1 MCFAFIIATA
11 GYYPYPAWGMADDV
25 LLREGPQPF
34 ELQNASHHHRRSL
47 AATNHLPAL
56 SQYAYRALAFMDTAL
71 GCSLGL
77 IIPV

>member
-34 ELQNASHHHRRSL
+34 ELQNASHHHMLSL
-47 AATNHLPAL
+47 AGYLQST
-56 SQYAYRALAFMDTAL
+56 YRRLAMPDH
-71 GCSLGL
+71 
-77 IIPV
+77 